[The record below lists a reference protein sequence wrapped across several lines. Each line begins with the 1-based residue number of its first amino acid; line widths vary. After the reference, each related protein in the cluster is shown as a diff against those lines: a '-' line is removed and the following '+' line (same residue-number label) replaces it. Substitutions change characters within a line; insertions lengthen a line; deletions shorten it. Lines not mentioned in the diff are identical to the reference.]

1 MIPNRSSRTDSGGS
15 SPTAQCRHGSGKP
28 SADDWGPIWFEKLAQ
43 FHRVQQ
49 PAIWDFDEQH
59 VIDFLRARLRS
70 GAPAWK
76 RLRIVEGLISYRNRV
91 RKSSTPR
98 LEPIRQKL
106 QEIAIRERFRDDA
119 QAIEEVAGMIDPNE
133 PDVIGQLRRTMRLQ
147 RKQHNTEKAYVK
159 WVRRFMRERC
169 LKAAADFSA
178 IGPTDVEA
186 FLTDLAV
193 DGNVSPSTQDQAF
206 YALLFLFEHVLKRDL
221 GSVNAIR
228 SGKPKRIPS
237 VLSEPEVTA
246 LLGHLSGVHLL
257 IAQLL
262 YGCGLRIGECLRLR
276 VKDIRFD
283 LMRIEIHDSK
293 GGKSRLVPLPAQ
305 TVEPL
310 RRLLKSRRVLH
321 EKDLERGEASVWLP
335 HALSRKFPSAHRE
348 FKWQFL
354 FASAKYARDPRS
366 GKSHRHHLH
375 WSTFAEHLRLAV
387 RAAGTQTHVNAHTFR
402 HSFATHLL
410 AAGTDIRTIQELM
423 GHSDIATTMIYT
435 HVLSRKDIKV
445 VSPLD
450 RLNSGHGPASRHIA
464 ERSTETDFC
473 TPSPSPSGS
482 GSPSP
487 STSPSGSGSG
497 SGSPIPIPIQA
508 SGDES
513 VRSVAARSH
522 PTSSLN
528 VGSLADKACQPGG
541 IGELTRD
548 NHEPPT
554 AGAGRDRGGLRLAVK
569 RLIAGAMG
577 SFRKFRSRPATASDG
592 LTPGIGMMR

>member
-1 MIPNRSSRTDSGGS
+1 
-15 SPTAQCRHGSGKP
+15 
-28 SADDWGPIWFEKLAQ
+28 LAQ

-49 PAIWDFDEQH
+49 PAIWDFNEQH

-106 QEIAIRERFRDDA
+106 QELVIRERFRDDT
-119 QAIEEVAGMIDPNE
+119 QAIEEVAGTIDPNE

-147 RKQHNTEKAYVK
+147 RKQYNTEKAYVK

-169 LKAAADFSA
+169 LKAAADFSE

-293 GGKSRLVPLPAQ
+293 GGKSRLVPLPVQ

-387 RAAGTQTHVNAHTFR
+387 RAAGTQTHVTAHTFR

-410 AAGTDIRTIQELM
+410 AAGTDIRTIQELL

-450 RLNSGHGPASRHIA
+450 RLNSAQGPASPQIA
-464 ERSTETDFC
+464 ERTIETEFC
-473 TPSPSPSGS
+473 TPSGSAMPSPLRSATRSPSGS
-482 GSPSP
+482 PTP
-487 STSPSGSGSG
+487 MR
-497 SGSPIPIPIQA
+497 A
-508 SGDES
+508 SGDEPVNS
-513 VRSVAARSH
+513 GAMMTHA
-522 PTSSLN
+522 TSSPHLS
-528 VGSLADKACQPGG
+528 SLADKVCQPGG

-548 NHEPPT
+548 HHESPSAKT
-554 AGAGRDRGGLRLAVK
+554 GHDRGGLCLAVK

-577 SFRKFRSRPATASDG
+577 SLRKICSRPATASDG
-592 LTPGIGMMR
+592 LTPGIGVMR

>member
-1 MIPNRSSRTDSGGS
+1 MIPNPSSGTDSGGS
-15 SPTAQCRHGSGKP
+15 SPPAPCRHGSAKP
-28 SADDWGPIWFEKLAQ
+28 SGDAWGPIWFEKLAQ

-49 PAIWDFDEQH
+49 PAIWDFNEQH

-106 QEIAIRERFRDDA
+106 QELVIRERFRDDA
-119 QAIEEVAGMIDPNE
+119 QAIEEVAGTIDPNE

-147 RKQHNTEKAYVK
+147 RKQYNTEKAYVK

-169 LKAAADFSA
+169 LKAAADFSE

-293 GGKSRLVPLPAQ
+293 GGKSRLVPLPVQA
-305 TVEPL
+305 VEPL
-310 RRLLKSRRVLH
+310 RRLVKSRRVLH

-387 RAAGTQTHVNAHTFR
+387 RAAGTQTHVTAHTFR

-410 AAGTDIRTIQELM
+410 AAGTDIRTIQELL

-435 HVLSRKDIKV
+435 HALSRKDIKV

-450 RLNSGHGPASRHIA
+450 RLNSAQGPASPPIA
-464 ERSTETDFC
+464 ERTIEADLC
-473 TPSPSPSGS
+473 TPSGSAMPSPSGS
-482 GSPSP
+482 VTPSPLGSPTP
-487 STSPSGSGSG
+487 MR
-497 SGSPIPIPIQA
+497 A
-508 SGDES
+508 SGDEP
-513 VRSVAARSH
+513 VRSGATMTHA
-522 PTSSLN
+522 TSSPQLS
-528 VGSLADKACQPGG
+528 SLADKVCQPGG
-541 IGELTRD
+541 IGELPPGH
-548 NHEPPT
+548 HESPSAKT
-554 AGAGRDRGGLRLAVK
+554 GHDRGGLCLAVK

-577 SFRKFRSRPATASDG
+577 SLRKIRSRPAKASNG